1 MRVLFCGRGFP
12 EAFTML
18 KERLAQDAVIAC
30 AEDRVAESIAGVDV
44 VIPAMCRITRTII
57 EAGNMRLIHQ
67 WGAGLEG
74 VDIEA
79 ARERGI
85 WVANVPTGSTYNAES
100 VADLA
105 LLLILALTRKLPV
118 AQANVAAGLL
128 GAPMG
133 RLLGQCTVCLF
144 GLGNI
149 ARSLARRLRGFG
161 TRLIGI
167 SRHPQPD
174 LAREL
179 VLVDCF
185 AADDRLRALAQ
196 SDVVVLCLPLTAETR
211 GCMGAAELAAMPRGS
226 FVVNVG
232 RGALIHYDALVAALA
247 NGHLGGAGL
256 DVFWQE
262 PIGPGDPLLRLPNVI
277 ATPHI
282 GGITRQ
288 SYQAILD
295 ALVAN
300 IERLRRNEPP
310 VNRVA

>member
-12 EAFTML
+12 EAFAML
-18 KERLAQDAVIAC
+18 RERLPHDDVFAC
-30 AEDRVAESIAGVDV
+30 AEDRIAESIAGVDV
-44 VIPAMCRITRTII
+44 VVPAMCRITREIM
-57 EAGNMRLIHQ
+57 EAGSMRLIHQ

-74 VDIEA
+74 VDIQA

-105 LLLILALTRKLPV
+105 LLLILALTRRLPL
-118 AQANVAAGLL
+118 AQANIGAGVL

-133 RLLGQCTVCLF
+133 KLLGQCTVCLF

-149 ARSLARRLRGFG
+149 GRAIARRLHGFG

-167 SRHPQPD
+167 NRQPNADLSREFS
-174 LAREL
+174 LA
-179 VLVDCF
+179 DCF
-185 AADDRLRALAQ
+185 AADERLRALAQ
-196 SDVVVLCLPLTAETR
+196 SDGVVLCLPLTAATR
-211 GCMGAAELAAMPRGS
+211 GCIAAAELAAMPRGS

-232 RGALIHYDALVAALA
+232 RGALIDYDALVAALA
-247 NGHLGGAGL
+247 SGHLGGAGL

-262 PIGPGDPLLRLPNVI
+262 PIDPADPLLRLPNVI

-300 IERLRRNEPP
+300 IERARRNEPP